1 MERKRTVVMISG
13 RGSNMAALVAAAE
26 EIGYPARI
34 AGVVSDKADAP
45 GLDFANR
52 AGIPTRVVARS
63 EFASRDLHDGA
74 IDEALEEL
82 QAEIVCLAGYMRR
95 LSPGFVRKW
104 GGRVINIHPSLLPAF
119 KGLNPHGQALDA
131 GVRIHGCSV
140 HFVTPAIDAGPVIA
154 QAAVPVMLDDT
165 EASLSARVLR
175 MEHKLYPQALR
186 LVAEGK
192 VRMQGDRVVYEGVKV
207 RRESADS
214 VLTSPE
220 VDTGIVDI
228 ESLARFTP

>member
-186 LVAEGK
+186 LLAEGK

>member
-13 RGSNMAALVAAAE
+13 RGSNMAALVAAAD